1 MAYRDRREY
10 MKKYNAGNKEK
21 HHQYY
26 EDNKEHKL
34 SYGKEYREHNKEYR
48 LEKIKCDKCG
58 IYVSREYMK
67 KHQRTQRCQDTYKHI
82 ENIKSNNNQ

>member
-10 MKKYNAGNKEK
+10 MKKYNAENKEE

-26 EDNKEHKL
+26 EDNKE
-34 SYGKEYREHNKEYR
+34 YR
-48 LEKIKCDKCG
+48 LQKIKCDKCG
-58 IYVSREYMK
+58 IYVSRYNMR